1 MTEHDLNTGKSIA
14 NVYDTDVDISMNG
27 VTDQWDVV
35 NVRADIVSTQW
46 DAALASAD
54 DALVLIQWLESK
66 RTS

>member
-1 MTEHDLNTGKSIA
+1 MTQDDLNDGKSEA
-14 NVYDTDVDISMNG
+14 NVYDTDVAISTNG

-54 DALVLIQWLESK
+54 DALVLVQWLQSK

>member
-1 MTEHDLNTGKSIA
+1 MTQDDLNNGKSEA
-14 NVYDTDVDISMNG
+14 NVYDTDVAISTNG

-46 DAALASAD
+46 DAALSSAD
-54 DALVLIQWLESK
+54 DALVLVQWLQSK

>member
-1 MTEHDLNTGKSIA
+1 MTQDDLNNGRSEA
-14 NVYDTDVDISMNG
+14 NVYDTDVAISTNG

-46 DAALASAD
+46 DAALSSAD
-54 DALVLIQWLESK
+54 DALVLVQWLQSK

>member
-14 NVYDTDVDISMNG
+14 NVYDTDVAISTNG

-46 DAALASAD
+46 DEALASAD
-54 DALVLIQWLESK
+54 AALVLVQWLQSK

>member
-14 NVYDTDVDISMNG
+14 NVYDTDVAISTNG

>member
-1 MTEHDLNTGKSIA
+1 MTQDDLNNGRSEA
-14 NVYDTDVDISMNG
+14 NVYDTDVAISTNG

-35 NVRADIVSTQW
+35 NVRANIVSTQF

-54 DALVLIQWLESK
+54 DALVLVQWLQSK

>member
-1 MTEHDLNTGKSIA
+1 MTQDDLNNGRSEA
-14 NVYDTDVDISMNG
+14 NVFDTDIATSTGG

-35 NVRADIVSTQW
+35 NVHAGIVSTQW

-54 DALVLIQWLESK
+54 DALVLVQWLQSK

>member
-1 MTEHDLNTGKSIA
+1 MTEDELNNGNSVA
-14 NVYDTDVDISMNG
+14 NVYDTDVAISTNG

-46 DAALASAD
+46 DEALASAD
-54 DALVLIQWLESK
+54 AALVLVQWLQSK